1 MNAQLEM
8 LNRNPKTGIAYGYI
22 SANQLDGGVVETLL
36 HGPQAVDHTYMEAVV
51 NMASER
57 GFEPSGDLYTDASDA
72 EEYLN
77 EQMQP
82 DEIGWWG
89 NDVPDIEEP
98 IVTGTYEGVSY
109 QSSWLG
115 GALNFWIFES
125 PVTTDKGRRA
135 SPCVPGAC
143 ILDTP
148 DGSESGYDVPA
159 DWRADHE

>member
-22 SANQLDGGVVETLL
+22 SANQLDQEVVFELL
-36 HGPQAVDHTYMEAVV
+36 YGSQATNHTENEVLVDFAE
-51 NMASER
+51 NE
-57 GFEPSGDLYTDASDA
+57 GFERTGDLQADYVSAMEWL
-72 EEYLN
+72 EENY
-77 EQMQP
+77 
-82 DEIGWWG
+82 DG
-89 NDVPDIEEP
+89 NWEDDVPVPEEC
-98 IVTGTYEGVSY
+98 IVTGTCQGVSY

-143 ILDTP
+143 ILDTL

-159 DWRADHE
+159 EWRADHE

>member
-8 LNRNPKTGIAYGYI
+8 LNRNPKTGVAYGYI
-22 SANQLDGGVVETLL
+22 SANQLDNEVVEVLL
-36 HGPQAVDHTYMEAVV
+36 HGPQAVNHTENEAVV
-51 NMASER
+51 NFAAGE
-57 GFEPSGDLYTDASDA
+57 GFEPTGDLEADYFAA
-72 EEYLN
+72 FAWLEENYEGIWL
-77 EQMQP
+77 EDIP
-82 DEIGWWG
+82 DT
-89 NDVPDIEEP
+89 EEW

-115 GALNFWIFES
+115 GALNFYIFES

-143 ILDTP
+143 ILDTL

-159 DWRADHE
+159 DWRADYE

>member
-8 LNRNPKTGIAYGYI
+8 LNRNPKTWIAYGYI
-22 SANQLDGGVVETLL
+22 SANQLDQEVVFELL
-36 HGPQAVDHTYMEAVV
+36 HGMRAVNHTENEVLINFAVNEGFLAKGTSPGDAFEARRWLED
-51 NMASER
+51 NCQNWEDDI
-57 GFEPSGDLYTDASDA
+57 PDTD
-72 EEYLN
+72 E
-77 EQMQP
+77 
-82 DEIGWWG
+82 W
-89 NDVPDIEEP
+89 

-143 ILDTP
+143 ILDTL

-159 DWRADHE
+159 EWRADHE